1 MLKPICQLHMVCN
14 RNPHTHHY
22 PDHTYPEKCPPFS
35 RHLRTVTQNN
45 QTIRTPPP
53 LLRPPAPPPQP
64 PSTHTHTYT
73 FNQKINC
80 QVHTQTYHTKT
91 QAYSNEFDQTFVW
104 LTFFILTEK
113 KTLFL
118 IAISNPG
125 HPTMPS
131 KCPRKKTDTEGFL
144 FSIEILN
151 IPLDVWATNPCQ
163 DIGLF

>member
-1 MLKPICQLHMVCN
+1 MLKPICQLHMPCN

-22 PDHTYPEKCPPFS
+22 PDHTYPEKCPLFS
-35 RHLRTVTQNN
+35 RHLWTATQNN
-45 QTIRTPPP
+45 QTIRTPPL
-53 LLRPPAPPPQP
+53 LLRPSPP
-64 PSTHTHTYT
+64 HTHTYT
-73 FNQKINC
+73 FNQNQKIHC

-91 QAYSNEFDQTFVW
+91 QAYSNDFDQTFVW

-113 KTLFL
+113 VNLFL
-118 IAISNPG
+118 ITISNPG

-131 KCPRKKTDTEGFL
+131 KRPRKKTDTEGFL

-163 DIGLF
+163 DIDLF

>member
-1 MLKPICQLHMVCN
+1 MVCN

-35 RHLRTVTQNN
+35 RHLRTATQNN

-53 LLRPPAPPPQP
+53 LLRPIPPHPPYLPPATTH
-64 PSTHTHTYT
+64 THTHTYT
-73 FNQKINC
+73 FNQNQKIHC

-91 QAYSNEFDQTFVW
+91 QAFVW

-113 KTLFL
+113 INLFL
-118 IAISNPG
+118 ITISNPG

-131 KCPRKKTDTEGFL
+131 KRPRKKTDTEGFL

-151 IPLDVWATNPCQ
+151 IPLDYWATNPCQ
-163 DIGLF
+163 DIDLF